1 MDTLIKKYI
10 SRLKSDVPEDD
21 KMYATL
27 KDFLTEAKL
36 GKLLELRNKLY
47 DAVPTGEVT
56 AFELIK
62 VIKQHIG
69 ELDEIIENDEVKE
82 GKNNALLQLMHDTMS
97 PVNTIKGATDL
108 LKKSLLPNGQFSK
121 EDTLKLLNGI
131 SERADK
137 LNEVLDAYYVSQK
150 KEQNG

>member
-62 VIKQHIG
+62 VIKQHIR
-69 ELDEIIENDEVKE
+69 ELDEIIENDEE

-150 KEQNG
+150 ELGK

>member
-62 VIKQHIG
+62 VIKQHIR
-69 ELDEIIENDEVKE
+69 ELDEIIENDEE

-150 KEQNG
+150 N